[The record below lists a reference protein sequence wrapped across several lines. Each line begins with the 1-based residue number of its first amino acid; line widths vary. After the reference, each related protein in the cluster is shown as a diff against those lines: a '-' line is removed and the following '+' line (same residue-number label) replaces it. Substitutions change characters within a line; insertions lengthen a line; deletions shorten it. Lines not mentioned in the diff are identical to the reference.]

1 MQTDEQGILDY
12 LKAFRHS
19 FVPGKEIARKV
30 GGKERFDR
38 DHGWAI
44 PVLAQMVRMGHIESD
59 HLGGFRVKEEKKKKE
74 KEQHVSPHLLKILKS
89 SGKQFDGV
97 NFDDAKS
104 EPPIPV
110 YRKPASPDGNDS

>member
-30 GGKERFDR
+30 GSKERFDR

-44 PVLAQMVRMGHIESD
+44 PVLAQMVRMGQIESD
-59 HLGGFRVKEEKKKKE
+59 HLGGFCIKEEKKKKE

-89 SGKQFDGV
+89 SGKKFDGV
-97 NFDDAKS
+97 DFDESKS

-110 YRKPASPDGNDS
+110 YRKPASADGAGS